1 MLIITPR
8 LSLPLAEIELSAMR
22 SQGAGGQ
29 NVNKT
34 SSAVH
39 LRFDIAASSLPSAI
53 KARLLTL
60 RDQRISGDG
69 VLVIKAQQ
77 TRSQEQNRAAALER
91 LRELVAAASI
101 IPKQRRAT
109 KPTRASQRKRLD
121 GKIRQGQLKI
131 LRAKSSAVDSG

>member
-8 LSLPLAEIELSAMR
+8 LGLPLAEIELSAVR

-39 LRFDIAASSLPSAI
+39 LRFDIAASSLPAAI
-53 KARLLTL
+53 KARLLGL
-60 RDQRISGDG
+60 RDQRISSDG

-77 TRSQEQNRAAALER
+77 TRSQEQNRAAALDR

-131 LRAKSSAVDSG
+131 LRAKSSAADGG